1 MEAYKTFDIMH
12 FEFCDFGCIMARL
25 QRKKTLSAKKKKK
38 QNAAEG
44 RHSPR
49 SKNDV
54 AVKKTTLFTG
64 PSGEDRKEGHL
75 SSQTKALTRT
85 RTEPGKVKSY
95 INKGIQF
102 LREVKVELKKVVW
115 PTRKQTLS
123 STLVVIILTM
133 IISCFLGLAD
143 IGLSSLIRVVLH

>member
-1 MEAYKTFDIMH
+1 
-12 FEFCDFGCIMARL
+12 MARL
-25 QRKKTLSAKKKKK
+25 QRKKTSSTKKKKK
-38 QNAAEG
+38 QNAAG
-44 RHSPR
+44 AISSR

-54 AVKKTTLFTG
+54 DVKKTTLFTG
-64 PSGEDRKEGHL
+64 PAGEIKKRPY
-75 SSQTKALTRT
+75 SSQTKALTKT

-123 STLVVIILTM
+123 STIVVIILTV
-133 IISCFLGLAD
+133 IIACFLGVAD
-143 IGLSSLIRVVLH
+143 LGLSSLIRVVLH

>member
-1 MEAYKTFDIMH
+1 
-12 FEFCDFGCIMARL
+12 MARL
-25 QRKKTLSAKKKKK
+25 QRKKTSSAKKKKK
-38 QNAAEG
+38 QNAAGAEF
-44 RHSPR
+44 PR

-64 PSGEDRKEGHL
+64 SSGEMKRRPS

-85 RTEPGKVKSY
+85 RTEPGKIKSY

-123 STLVVIILTM
+123 STVVVIILTM
-133 IISCFLGLAD
+133 IISFFLGLAD

>member
-1 MEAYKTFDIMH
+1 
-12 FEFCDFGCIMARL
+12 MARL
-25 QRKKTLSAKKKKK
+25 QRKKTLNAKKKKK
-38 QNAAEG
+38 QSAAGAEL
-44 RHSPR
+44 PR

-64 PSGEDRKEGHL
+64 PSGEMKRRPS
-75 SSQTKALTRT
+75 SSQTKALTKT

-123 STLVVIILTM
+123 STVVVIILT
-133 IISCFLGLAD
+133 IIVACFLGVVD

>member
-1 MEAYKTFDIMH
+1 
-12 FEFCDFGCIMARL
+12 MARL
-25 QRKKTLSAKKKKK
+25 QRKKTSSAKKKKK
-38 QNAAEG
+38 QSAAG
-44 RHSPR
+44 TTSPR

-64 PSGEDRKEGHL
+64 PAGEIKRRP
-75 SSQTKALTRT
+75 SSSKTKALTKT
-85 RTEPGKVKSY
+85 QTEPGKVKSY
-95 INKGIQF
+95 INKGVQF

-123 STLVVIILTM
+123 STVVVIILTM
-133 IISCFLGLAD
+133 IIACFLGVAD

>member
-1 MEAYKTFDIMH
+1 
-12 FEFCDFGCIMARL
+12 MARL
-25 QRKKTLSAKKKKK
+25 QRKKTSSAKKKKK
-38 QNAAEG
+38 QSAAG
-44 RHSPR
+44 VTSTR

-54 AVKKTTLFTG
+54 VAKKTTLFKG
-64 PSGEDRKEGHL
+64 SAGEIRNRSS

-85 RTEPGKVKSY
+85 KTEPGKIKNY
-95 INKGIQF
+95 INKGVQF

-123 STLVVIILTM
+123 STVVVIILTV
-133 IISCFLGLAD
+133 IIASFLGVVD